1 MLKTITGKEGLKM
14 SFGERILNYKE
25 DILRD
30 LNTLISYKSIS
41 GQNSDECEKALDF
54 IMSRAEELGLAKEKT
69 ASNCGHVQ
77 LGEGGKLCGVLTHL
91 DVVPAGNGWSFP
103 PFALTS
109 KNGRYYGRGIA
120 DDKGFALITL
130 YCLKALKD
138 AGTEGCNTLRA
149 IFGTDE
155 EVGMEDMKAYFEK
168 QPIPDMAFTPDSD
181 YGICIGE
188 KGILQV
194 EISME
199 RHDGTILT
207 ELHGG
212 SAVNAVPD
220 TAWALLDASE
230 NDDHQ
235 LLRLAD
241 ARDGSFE
248 FKYTIDGMM
257 IICHGVSAHA
267 CQPELG
273 KNAITEL
280 VSLLC
285 SHYEL
290 KSMGKICGFINYKIG
305 TETNGVSLG
314 LKMRDAASGELTV
327 NVGTVCVGE
336 NEASATLDIR
346 YPVTVNGMDIIDRV
360 FSAAKYEGLKF
371 RIIKHEKPIYFEKDS
386 SLVKLLSEAYEN
398 VTGEK
403 PNLYTTGGGTYAK
416 TLGGKGLAF
425 GGVFPEDN
433 CGLHQ
438 ADESIDSEKFFL
450 HAQICLEAMYRMFT
464 DRSGS

>member
-1 MLKTITGKEGLKM
+1 M
-14 SFGERILNYKE
+14 SFGEKILNYKE

-30 LNTLISYKSIS
+30 LNTLISIRSIS
-41 GQNSDECEKALDF
+41 GQNDSECERALDF
-54 IMSRAEELGLAKEKT
+54 IMSKAEEFGLIKDKT

-77 LGEGGKLCGVLTHL
+77 LGEGGKLCSVLTHL
-91 DVVPAGNGWSFP
+91 DVVPAGKGWTFE

-109 KNGRYYGRGIA
+109 KDGKYYGRGVA
-120 DDKGFALITL
+120 DDKAFALISL

-138 AGTEGCNTLRA
+138 SGVEGKNTLRT

-155 EVGMEDMKAYFEK
+155 EVGMSDMKTYFEHN
-168 QPIPDMAFTPDSD
+168 PLPDMAFTPDSD

-194 EISME
+194 EISLA
-199 RHDGTILT
+199 RHDGTTLT
-207 ELHGG
+207 ELSGG
-212 SAVNAVPD
+212 NAINAVPD

-241 ARDGSFE
+241 ARQGNFE
-248 FKYTIDGMM
+248 FKYIIDGMM
-257 IICHGVSAHA
+257 IISHGISAHA
-267 CQPELG
+267 CQPDLG

-280 VSLLC
+280 VALLC
-285 SHYEL
+285 SHYDL

-327 NVGTVCVGE
+327 NVGTISIGE
-336 NEASATLDIR
+336 HQASATLDIR
-346 YPVTVNGMDIIDRV
+346 YPVTVNGQDIIDRV

-371 RIIKHEKPIYFEKDS
+371 RIIKHEKPVYFEKES
-386 SLVKLLSEAYEN
+386 PLVKLLSEAYESIM
-398 VTGEK
+398 GEK

-425 GGVFPEDN
+425 GGVFPGDN

-438 ADESIDSEKFFL
+438 ANESIDGEKLFL
-450 HAQICLEAMYRMFT
+450 HAQICLEAMYRMYT
-464 DRSGS
+464 DCNGD